1 MKKLLSLVIAM
12 VLCLTALPF
21 AMAEAD
27 VPVIDWYIGGAD
39 SPADL
44 QMVNDALNEYLV
56 EKIGCKVNI
65 TYMTSTDWEQ
75 KMGTM
80 LSSGQD
86 CGIVGFG
93 SQSKSDYVIESQR
106 GSFYPLDEL
115 LEEYGE
121 DTYALFPDEVWDGMR
136 IGGKIYGIPSKKDN
150 GYFISLIY
158 NADMV
163 EDLGIDLSDLDYSNF
178 RDLEDL
184 FYETK
189 EARDAKYPEMAEY
202 PIVWSVNLFYP
213 YFFAFETFLNDSY
226 LAVANIDGI
235 MDIEGF
241 DSDTVF
247 NFYDTPEFLEY
258 CLQRQK
264 LVADGIYLYDYTDKS
279 EMRKPD
285 HGVCYYVGW
294 GYTYMQEHLYSEE
307 WTSKMIMSDT
317 IWTETNN
324 YFSAGTAISANCAH
338 PDLAFQVL
346 NLVNTDPYVATMMRF
361 GLEGVHWVRG
371 EDGKMTFD
379 FEGGRNRVVGERG
392 YYFWYNAPVGNLTI
406 VEAPE
411 SLVGPN
417 NEMMTVM
424 NELNEAC
431 IIPSHL
437 GFVFDIKPVT
447 NEVAACTSVVLE
459 YSPAL
464 IRGQFETAEDV
475 EATVAEFREK
485 LHANGVDAIVE
496 EVQRQIDAW
505 AAAK

>member
-1 MKKLLSLVIAM
+1 MKKLLTLAVALIM
-12 VLCLTALPF
+12 CLTALPF
-21 AMAEAD
+21 AMAEDD

-80 LSSGQD
+80 IASGQD
-86 CGIVGFG
+86 CGIIGFG
-93 SQSKSDYVIESQR
+93 SQSKSDYVVESQR
-106 GSFYPLDEL
+106 GSYYPLDEL

-136 IGGKIYGIPSKKDN
+136 INGKIYGIPSKKDN

-163 EDLGIDLSDLDYSNF
+163 EELGIDLSDLDYSNF

-189 EARDAKYPEMAEY
+189 EARDDAHPEMADY

-213 YFFAFETFLNDSY
+213 YYFAFETFLNDSY

-241 DSDTVF
+241 DPDTIF
-247 NFYDTPEFLEY
+247 NFYDTDEFLEY
-258 CLQRQK
+258 CLQKQR

-279 EMRKPD
+279 ELRKPND
-285 HGVCYYVGW
+285 GVCYFVGW

-338 PDLAFQVL
+338 PELAFQVL

-361 GLEGVHWVRG
+361 GLEGTHRVRG

-379 FEGGRNRVVGERG
+379 FEGGHNRVVGERG

-424 NELNEAC
+424 NQLNEEC

-437 GFVFDIKPVT
+437 GFVFDTTPVT
-447 NEVAACTSVVLE
+447 NQIAACTNVVQE
-459 YSPAL
+459 YQYAL
-464 IRGQFETAEDV
+464 VRGQFDSQEDV
-475 EATVAEFREK
+475 EANVAEFRQK
-485 LHANGVDAIVE
+485 LHDNGVDEIVA
-496 EVQRQIDAW
+496 EVQRQFEAW
-505 AAAK
+505 EAAK

>member
-1 MKKLLSLVIAM
+1 MKKWLSLLIAL

-21 AMAEAD
+21 AMAED
-27 VPVIDWYIGGAD
+27 EVPVIDWYIGSEPD
-39 SPADL
+39 PDVPL
-44 QMVNDALNEYLV
+44 VNEALNEYLV

-65 TYMTSTDWEQ
+65 TYMSSADWEQ

-115 LEEYGE
+115 LEEYGQ
-121 DTYALFPDEVWDGMR
+121 DTYALFPDAVWDGMR
-136 IGGKIYGIPSKKDN
+136 INGKIYGIPSKKDN

-163 EDLGIDLSDLDYSNF
+163 EDLGIDLSNLDYSNF

-189 EARDAKYPEMAEY
+189 EARDEKYPEMAEY

-213 YFFAFETFLNDSY
+213 YFFAYETFLNDSY

-235 MDIEGF
+235 MDIAGY

-247 NFYDTPEFLEY
+247 NFYDTDEFEAY

-279 EMRKPD
+279 AMRKPD
-285 HGVCYYVGW
+285 HGVCYFVGW

-361 GLEGVHWVRG
+361 GIEGIHWVRG

-392 YYFWYNAPVGNLTI
+392 YYYWYNAPVGNLTI

-424 NELNEAC
+424 NELNDAC

-437 GFVFDIKPVT
+437 GFVFDVNPVT
-447 NEVAACTSVVLE
+447 SEIAACVNVEKE
-459 YSPAL
+459 YTYAL
-464 IRGQFETAEDV
+464 LRGQFESPEDV
-475 EATVAEFREK
+475 EANIAEFREK

-505 AAAK
+505 EAAK

>member
-1 MKKLLSLVIAM
+1 MKKLLTLALALLM
-12 VLCLTALPF
+12 CLTALPF
-21 AMAEAD
+21 AMAEDD

-75 KMGTM
+75 KMSTM
-80 LSSGQD
+80 ISSGQD
-86 CGIVGFG
+86 CGIIGFG
-93 SQSKSDYVIESQR
+93 SQSKSDYVVESQR
-106 GSFYPLDEL
+106 GSYYPLDEL
-115 LEEYGE
+115 LAEYGE
-121 DTYALFPDEVWDGMR
+121 DTYALFPDAVWDGMR
-136 IGGKIYGIPSKKDN
+136 INGKIYGIPSKKDN

-163 EDLGIDLSDLDYSNF
+163 EELGIDLSDIDYSNF

-189 EARDAKYPEMAEY
+189 EARDAAHPEMAEY
-202 PIVWSVNLFYP
+202 PICWNVSLLYP
-213 YFFAFETFLNDSY
+213 YYFAFETFLNDSY

-235 MDIEGF
+235 MDIDGF

-247 NFYDTPEFLEY
+247 NFYDTDEFLEF
-258 CLQRQK
+258 CLQKQR
-264 LVADGIYLYDYTDKS
+264 LVEDGIYLYDYTDKS
-279 EMRKPD
+279 DLRKPND
-285 HGVCYYVGW
+285 GVCYFVGW
-294 GYTYMQEHLYSEE
+294 GYCYMEEHLYSQE

-338 PDLAFQVL
+338 PELAFQVL

-361 GLEGVHWVRG
+361 GIEGVHWVRG

-406 VEAPE
+406 VEAPAAN
-411 SLVGPN
+411 VGPN
-417 NEMMTVM
+417 NEMITTM

-431 IIPSHL
+431 IIPRHL
-437 GFVFDIKPVT
+437 GFVFDTTPVI
-447 NEVAACTSVVLE
+447 NQIAACTSVVLE
-459 YSPAL
+459 YQSAL
-464 IRGQFETAEDV
+464 TRGQFESQEDV
-475 EATVAEFREK
+475 EANVAEFRQK
-485 LHANGVDAIVE
+485 LKDNGVDDIVA

-505 AAAK
+505 EAAK